1 MCTEFSQGQEPFL
14 TTTDMEQLH
23 IFIFILAVVH
33 VVYSCL
39 TMVLAL
45 LKVGTPPNFV
55 AANFLVQFEPD
66 S

>member
-1 MCTEFSQGQEPFL
+1 MCMEFSQGQEPFL

-45 LKVGTPPNFV
+45 LKVGITSKFCAKFSNLI
-55 AANFLVQFEPD
+55 NL
-66 S
+66 